1 MSNDNL
7 YIMTKDLHAILF
19 PNKQDRF
26 TPKLGIFPEPRE
38 TYLEKLFE
46 RKPIF
51 FRDNFSESDDVSN
64 EYTKIEVSV
73 ILCDKHRNHIYLIYD
88 DSRNGVFLPGGSIRR
103 EDLDTSY
110 MDTESI
116 LLTSLMRNIL
126 VQFDSVYGESIYYT
140 MNYDVMG
147 TARSKLTNIM
157 YSKFTNV
164 AETNTIYYSYLFP
177 NEKKR
182 KFIIYYVFEFMP
194 IHNSIYGDMPPLHA
208 VFLNPL
214 FFHAYMSGRF
224 FKGGFKTGAV
234 CVYHVPFQEDDVF
247 HVRASIAKDME
258 KYHDRAADVY
268 VLDSPDQQIIL

>member
-51 FRDNFSESDDVSN
+51 FRGKFSESDDVSN

-88 DSRNGVFLPGGSIRR
+88 DSRNGVFLPGGSIHR

-164 AETNTIYYSYLFP
+164 TETNTIYYSYLFP

-194 IHNSIYGDMPPLHA
+194 IHNSIYGDIPPLPRGLPRG
-208 VFLNPL
+208 VIPISKELFRISLRCKTWKEVNSLFDLDFNNPHGVIFESYGRSQLKAIFNTTPLL
-214 FFHAYMSGRF
+214 F
-224 FKGGFKTGAV
+224 
-234 CVYHVPFQEDDVF
+234 
-247 HVRASIAKDME
+247 
-258 KYHDRAADVY
+258 
-268 VLDSPDQQIIL
+268 